1 MGYWIGYICMGFV
14 PVQPPR
20 VIREPF
26 WSHLVSTFKKKK
38 KSHLVST
45 FKKKEEKK
53 KKKKNVRL
61 L

>member
-20 VIREPF
+20 VIRGPF
-26 WSHLVSTFKKKK
+26 W
-38 KSHLVST
+38 SHLVST

-53 KKKKNVRL
+53 KEEEECEIIVIL
-61 L
+61 FHYML